1 MPEVTVR
8 CAVITGGSSGI
19 GLAVAKELVQ
29 SGVDVLLIARDKGR
43 LEQAA
48 ESLKS
53 AKSQKEGRLGVLGK
67 TGGHP
72 RVSTLSLDVGNPEEV
87 KNKLR
92 KAVEEFGEPD
102 FLLNCAGEAFP
113 DYFDRIQDTLFEQTI
128 NVHLKGTWYVTKTLL
143 PYLKKNRGTIVN
155 VSSLAGL
162 VGVYGYTAYSAAKA
176 GIIGFSEA
184 LRSELA
190 MEGVRVAVLCP
201 PDTDT
206 PGFER
211 ENRTKPVETKAISKS
226 AGVLKPEK
234 VAQELFRGLSKGK
247 FLIVPGTEARLT
259 AWIARHL
266 PLVVQWIMDRSVR
279 NCRRYIQ
286 SE

>member
-1 MPEVTVR
+1 MPEATVR
-8 CAVITGGSSGI
+8 CAFITGGSSGI

-29 SGVDVLLIARDKGR
+29 RGVDVLLVARDKAR

-48 ESLKS
+48 KSLLSAESPKASKS
-53 AKSQKEGRLGVLGK
+53 DASGK
-67 TGGHP
+67 TLGHP

-87 KNKLR
+87 KSALR
-92 KAVEEFGEPD
+92 KAVEECGEPD

-113 DYFDRIQDTLFEQTI
+113 DYFDRISDAQFERTI
-128 NVHLKGTWYVTKTLL
+128 DVHLKGTWYVTKTLL

-162 VGVYGYTAYSAAKA
+162 IGVFGYTAYSAAKA
-176 GIIGFSEA
+176 GVIGFSEA

-190 MEGVRVAVLCP
+190 VEGVRVAVLCP

-211 ENRTKPVETKAISKS
+211 ENRTKPEETRAISKN

-234 VAQELFRGLSKGK
+234 VAQELFRGLSRGK
-247 FLIVPGTEARLT
+247 FLIVPGLEARLT
-259 AWIARHL
+259 AWVARHL
-266 PLVVQWIMDRSVR
+266 PVVVRWVVDRTVR
-279 NCRRYIQ
+279 NYRRYIQ
-286 SE
+286 SK

>member
-1 MPEVTVR
+1 MPEATVR
-8 CAVITGGSSGI
+8 CAFITGGSSGI
-19 GLAVAKELVQ
+19 GLAVAKELVHE
-29 SGVDVLLIARDKGR
+29 GVDVLLIARDKVR

-48 ESLKS
+48 ESLRATESSKAPRSS
-53 AKSQKEGRLGVLGK
+53 AAGRTVGNS
-67 TGGHP
+67 

-87 KNKLR
+87 KNALH
-92 KAVEEFGEPD
+92 KAVEEFCEPD

-113 DYFDRIQDTLFEQTI
+113 DYFDRIPDAQFERTI
-128 NVHLKGTWYVTKTLL
+128 DVHLKGTWYVTKTLL

-162 VGVYGYTAYSAAKA
+162 VGVFGYTAYSAAKA
-176 GIIGFSEA
+176 GVIGFSEA

-190 MEGVRVAVLCP
+190 VEGVQVAVLCP

-211 ENRTKPVETKAISKS
+211 ENRTKPEETKVISKN

-234 VAQELFRGLSKGK
+234 VAQELFRGLSRRK
-247 FLIVPGTEARLT
+247 FLIVPGLEARLT
-259 AWIARHL
+259 AWVARHL
-266 PLVVQWIMDRSVR
+266 PVVVRWVMDRTVR